1 METKAKVNKSSEIEI
16 MLSGE
21 HNMPVYV
28 VNFYENDIIVNAK
41 TYNSYTLAEQASKN
55 WASNSPPSCST
66 ETISSGFI
74 SLPKICWQDYRI
86 NYQIK
91 KTS

>member
-55 WASNSPPSCST
+55 WESNKA
-66 ETISSGFI
+66 I
-74 SLPKICWQDYRI
+74 
-86 NYQIK
+86 
-91 KTS
+91 